1 MTITISRDKITRDKI
16 SNINKTKY
24 TVKVYVTHGYFE
36 YDVGEMSSALE
47 HAHLI
52 MECGVYRRSNSRGE
66 VEFHKVIKT
75 KVVGE
80 GLESEYPD
88 NFRRT

>member
-1 MTITISRDKITRDKI
+1 MEE
-16 SNINKTKY
+16 TKY

-36 YDVGEMSSALE
+36 YNVKEMSSALE

-52 MECGVYRRSNSRGE
+52 MERGVYRRSNERGE
-66 VEFHKVIKT
+66 VEFHPVIKT
-75 KVVGE
+75 KVCGE

-88 NFRRT
+88 TFKRT